1 MDVDEVK
8 HFLTGE
14 PIAKV
19 GRANA
24 GLIQRDMR
32 KASAARDAL
41 RKIPV
46 AELIARMKVA
56 GDLYMNAELPLGDG
70 SQTPDDFAKQQSA
83 STGLARRAVPRE
95 HEEESVRAQRDGQH
109 PQVADARARS
119 ERADD
124 RLRRRERRADQLS
137 GAEPGAR
144 ARAAVEFARRA
155 HAVAADHPDADR
167 ARAEAGPA
175 GAVDAVSRRRSVFSG
190 GHSARSDFDL
200 SRRSRSRRGGGRRVR
215 PQPDLRRHADGRA
228 LQGQS
233 ARAGAR
239 ARDSRRSSSATTAST
254 TGSAT
259 ST

>member
-83 STGLARRAVPRE
+83 STGLPVALCRANMKKNQFVL
-95 HEEESVRAQRDGQH
+95 
-109 PQVADARARS
+109 S
-119 ERADD
+119 EMGNILKSLTRGLDLNVLTT

-175 GAVDAVSRRRSVFSG
+175 GAVDAVSRRRSVFPG

-200 SRRSRSRRGGGRRVR
+200 SRRSRSRRGGRS
-215 PQPDLRRHADGRA
+215 PRA
-228 LQGQS
+228 
-233 ARAGAR
+233 AAA
-239 ARDSRRSSSATTAST
+239 
-254 TGSAT
+254 
-259 ST
+259 